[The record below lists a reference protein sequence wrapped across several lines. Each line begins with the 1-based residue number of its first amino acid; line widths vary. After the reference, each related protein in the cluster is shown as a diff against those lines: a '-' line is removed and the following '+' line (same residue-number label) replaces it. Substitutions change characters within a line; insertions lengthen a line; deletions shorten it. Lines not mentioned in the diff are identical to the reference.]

1 MVVVRSVQGVDFFN
15 PERFTVKQCLHC
27 SSSAAHFALVGA
39 FIIVE
44 IEPLVKIVLKLLKVL
59 VYFLS
64 KSYSVKLVQDGLVK
78 ALTDSVSLRVADF
91 GFGVLDII
99 DSQI

>member
-1 MVVVRSVQGVDFFN
+1 MVVVRSVQGVDFFL
-15 PERFTVKQCLHC
+15 PERFTVKQCLHW

-78 ALTDSVSLRVADF
+78 ALTDTVGLRVPHLS
-91 GFGVLDII
+91 FGVLDVV
-99 DSQI
+99 DGQV